1 MTKKTFENI
10 ARIIGRLC
18 ANDCEGLT
26 KNNLV
31 NEFVSLFSDENPR
44 FNSKKFL
51 SYIESS
57 EEFNNILTKARNK

>member
-44 FNSKKFL
+44 FNSEKFL

-57 EEFNNILTKARNK
+57 EEFNNIIAKARSK